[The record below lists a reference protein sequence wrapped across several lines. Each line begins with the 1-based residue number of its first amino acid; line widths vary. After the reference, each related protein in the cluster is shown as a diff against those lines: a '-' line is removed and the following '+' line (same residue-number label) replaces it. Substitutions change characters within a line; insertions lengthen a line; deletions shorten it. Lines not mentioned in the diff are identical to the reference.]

1 MSDRNA
7 YFLGYRIK
15 VDEDN
20 FITYVYG
27 SDPETGAV
35 QVYLAPWKYEGKNDY
50 KTKDD
55 PSIDPR
61 TDLMPNADA
70 IPTPSEVTTGT
81 DSPRR
86 SSDTVHVPSIYR
98 AR

>member
-1 MSDRNA
+1 MADRNA

-35 QVYLAPWKYEGKNDY
+35 QIYLAPWKFPYWF
-50 KTKDD
+50 
-55 PSIDPR
+55 
-61 TDLMPNADA
+61 A
-70 IPTPSEVTTGT
+70 IPSNQIEEILLDEAKAYANGIH
-81 DSPRR
+81 
-86 SSDTVHVPSIYR
+86 SSVKAQTIPNGGGGNAPVLMPSIYR
-98 AR
+98 AG